1 MTELEQDR
9 HRRATVSRFFAA
21 LQAGDYAGLQEILT
35 ADAVTRW
42 PQTGERMTSALSCV
56 RVYENYPGGPPT
68 YVVQRVSGGG
78 DVWVAELLADY
89 GAERWYTVSLIEF
102 DGLRIARMTDYFG
115 PSLPAPAW
123 RAAWV
128 ELDETAATPVEAS

>member
-9 HRRATVSRFFAA
+9 HRRATVSRFFTA
-21 LQAGDYAGLQEILT
+21 LQAGDYAALQEILT

-115 PSLPAPAW
+115 PSFPAPAW

-128 ELDETAATPVEAS
+128 ELDGATTVPVEAI